1 MSVRSRESDPLNAIL
16 TLLAL
21 VSDLEVLLLA
31 SATSEF

>member
-1 MSVRSRESDPLNAIL
+1 MSVRSCESDPLNAIL
-16 TLLAL
+16 ILLAL